1 MEITEAIRQL
11 ESNPDNIRFSDLCD
25 ICDEFFGEARQR
37 GTSHRVYKTPWIGDP
52 RINIQ
57 SQNGREKSYQVRQVI
72 KALKRLEAGK
82 WQRRN

>member
-1 MEITEAIRQL
+1 MRHL
-11 ESNPDNIRFSDLCD
+11 ESNPDNARFSDLCN
-25 ICDEFFGEARQR
+25 ICDDFFGEARQK

-52 RINIQ
+52 RINV
-57 SQNGREKSYQVRQVI
+57 QNKNGKAKGYQVRQGI